1 MSDYNPL
8 EGYYPKSNLPMWGTG
23 DSSISSPVVNLP
35 APKITGLK
43 RALNILIDA
52 GYKARSKSPLVE
64 KWKKLLDTVPQG
76 FVQGLIARELAPPFK
91 LYPLGTLSNI
101 VNTERAIRN
110 DLISRFREYIPYG
123 LENLSWIEL
132 LQWATHNMKKHEHLL
147 GQKETDQ

>member
-91 LYPLGTLSNI
+91 LYPLGTLSN
-101 VNTERAIRN
+101 
-110 DLISRFREYIPYG
+110 
-123 LENLSWIEL
+123 
-132 LQWATHNMKKHEHLL
+132 
-147 GQKETDQ
+147 